1 MLKLVLCGAL
11 ALMSTSLIHA
21 ASCIIS
27 GSIERLCASEVYTT
41 VDTVESRVSD
51 KSFLVL
57 PSLETRYWSEDFSV
71 LPKFNSTQPIPFVIS
86 IH

>member
-11 ALMSTSLIHA
+11 ALMSTGLIHA

-51 KSFLVL
+51 KSFSVL

-71 LPKFNSTQPIPFVIS
+71 LPKFNSTQPIPFVIF